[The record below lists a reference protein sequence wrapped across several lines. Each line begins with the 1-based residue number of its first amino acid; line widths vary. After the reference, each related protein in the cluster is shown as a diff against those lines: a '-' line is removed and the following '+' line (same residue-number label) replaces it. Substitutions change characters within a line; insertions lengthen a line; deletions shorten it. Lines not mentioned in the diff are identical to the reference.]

1 VSYSLPP
8 LPWLRSFEAAAR
20 HGSFTAAAKEL
31 NLTQAAISHQVRSL
45 EKYLGFQL
53 FERLARTVRLTEM
66 GSAYLPPVRK
76 AFDELAASTA
86 GLFGP
91 LGEQSI
97 WVRAP
102 VSYAVLWLAPRLK
115 QFLDAY
121 PRIDVRL
128 FSAVWAD
135 ALTDERT
142 EIDIRWGDGHWP
154 GFKSEML
161 IRSGSIPVIH
171 PDLIKGGSPRTRLRE
186 LATHNLIHV
195 TGYEDLWQRLFRQEH
210 LDAPTPSRSLNV
222 DTSLAALE
230 LACSGVGPAI
240 VLECFA
246 APYIASGRLTAP
258 IDVVVPSEQ
267 SHYLLIADSR
277 SRTRPEVMLFREWLL
292 DVSRPT
298 QPLK

>member
-1 VSYSLPP
+1 MSYSLPP

-31 NLTQAAISHQVRSL
+31 NLTQAAVSHQVRSL
-45 EKYLGFQL
+45 EKYLGFAL

-76 AFDELAASTA
+76 AFDELASSTA

-102 VSYAVLWLAPRLK
+102 VSFAVLWLAPRLK

-121 PRIDVRL
+121 PHIDVRL

-154 GFKSEML
+154 GFKAEML
-161 IRSGSIPVIH
+161 IRSGSVAVIH
-171 PDLIKGGSPRTRLRE
+171 PDLVKSVGQRARLRD
-186 LATHNLIHV
+186 LTVHNLIHV
-195 TGYEDLWQRLFRQEH
+195 TGYEDLWQRLFRQARF
-210 LDAPTPSRSLNV
+210 DAPAQLRNLNV

-240 VLECFA
+240 VLQCFA
-246 APYIASGRLTAP
+246 EPYIAGGRLASP
-258 IDVVVPSEQ
+258 LEFVVPSEQ

-292 DVSRPT
+292 DVARRD
-298 QPLK
+298 QLAK